1 MQRPATWGDVM
12 KLATCLIAA
21 GVWAGSA
28 HAQDLSGTDGA
39 GGTSRDDIVITAAR
53 TNLPASAL
61 PLTVDVIDTEALA
74 RQVTV
79 SGSVVDAI
87 SALLP
92 AFSPT
97 REKIT
102 GSGETLRGRSP
113 LYAINGIPQTTP
125 IRDGARDGYTIDP
138 FFIDR
143 VEVIYG
149 SNALQG
155 IGATGG
161 VVNQVTARAPRE
173 DGWSGR
179 TLLQGNA
186 GDDFSGDALGGKVA
200 GLVSYRGGRFDATA
214 GATFERR
221 GAFLDGRG
229 RRIGYDGNQSEIQD
243 TDTLSFFGR
252 IGVDL
257 SDTAR
262 LEIIANRFR
271 LEGNNHYVP
280 VDGNR
285 ATGTPATTRRGTTPG
300 QPSTGIAQMVSASL
314 TDGDLAGGAFT
325 LQGFYNRTS
334 DTFAG
339 GILATF
345 QDARIAPVGT
355 LFDQSRNVSRKLGG
369 KVSYERAV
377 PGFEALTMTLGF
389 DALIDRTEQSLVQ
402 TGRSWVPQTDFRSLA
417 PFAQGNLKLLNGL
430 VRLAGGV
437 RYENVR
443 LDVPDYTT
451 LASSGA
457 QFVTGGKPSFD
468 RALWNGGVVVE
479 PMTGVRAY
487 GSYAEGYTIADIGRV
502 LRGVST
508 PNVRIDDF
516 LDLTPV
522 ISNNREV
529 GVEVKQGPLT
539 ASATYYWSSS
549 KSGSVLVRNAD
560 GIFNVVRQPIDIEG
574 LELNLDTLT
583 PLSGL
588 KLGFGYSHVNG
599 RTDTND
605 DGLLEADLDG
615 ANISPDR
622 LNLNAEYA
630 AGRFSARVQGR
641 YYLSRRFEGQPIAND
656 FTGYQ
661 LFDASIAYEIPVGR
675 VMLSVQNLGNKD
687 YVTYYS
693 DTQGPTDNARFYTGR
708 GRNFTLSWQAAF

>member
-1 MQRPATWGDVM
+1 MRISLGVLAGLCASGASAQLPGEPAR
-12 KLATCLIAA
+12 A
-21 GVWAGSA
+21 
-28 HAQDLSGTDGA
+28 
-39 GGTSRDDIVITAAR
+39 DDARGEVVVTAAR
-53 TNLPASAL
+53 TVLPASAL
-61 PLTVDVIDTEALA
+61 PLTVDVIDRETLS
-74 RQVTV
+74 RQVAV
-79 SGSVVDAI
+79 SGSVVDAV

-102 GSGETLRGRSP
+102 GVGETLRGRSP

-161 VVNQVTARAPRE
+161 VVNQVTVRAPER
-173 DGWSGR
+173 DGWTGR
-179 TLLQGNA
+179 TLVQGNA
-186 GDDFSGDALGGKVA
+186 GDSFSGESLGGKLGA
-200 GLVSYRGGRFDATA
+200 LVSYRAGRFDATA
-214 GATFERR
+214 GVAVERR

-229 RRIGYDGNQSEIQD
+229 RRVGYDGNQSEIQD
-243 TDTLSFFGR
+243 TDTLSSFAR
-252 IGVDL
+252 AGVAL
-257 SDTAR
+257 SDSAR
-262 LEIIANRFR
+262 LEVVASRFH
-271 LEGNNHYVP
+271 LEGRDHYVP
-280 VDGNR
+280 VEGDR
-285 ATGTPATTRRGTTPG
+285 ATGVPATTRRGSTPG
-300 QPSTGIAQMVSASL
+300 QPSTGVAQMVSASL
-314 TDGDLAGGAFT
+314 TDGALAGGAFT

-339 GILATF
+339 GVLATF
-345 QDARIAPVGT
+345 QDAAIAPVGT

-377 PGFEALTMTLGF
+377 PGWEALTLTAGF
-389 DALIDRTEQSLVQ
+389 DALVDRTAQTLVQ
-402 TGRSWVPQTDFRSLA
+402 TQREWVPRTDFRSLA
-417 PFAQGNLKLLNGL
+417 PFAQGNLKLADGL

-457 QFVTGGKPSFD
+457 RRVTGGSPAFE
-468 RALWNGGVVVE
+468 RALWNGGVVLE
-479 PMTGVRAY
+479 PAAGIRAY

-502 LRGVST
+502 LRAVNQ

-529 GVEVKQGPLT
+529 GVELKRGPLT
-539 ASATYYWSSS
+539 ASSTYYWSSS
-549 KSGSVLVRNAD
+549 EAGSVLVRGDD
-560 GIFNVVRQPIDIEG
+560 GIFTVVRQPIDIEG
-574 LELNLDTLT
+574 LEINLDTLT
-583 PLSGL
+583 PLPGVNVAL
-588 KLGFGYSHVNG
+588 GYSHVTG
-599 RTDTND
+599 RTDTNGD
-605 DGLLEADLDG
+605 DRLDADLDG

-622 LNLNAEYA
+622 LNLSADYR
-630 AGRFSARVQGR
+630 AGRLSARVQGR
-641 YYLSRRFEGQPIAND
+641 YYLSRRFQGQPIAND
-656 FTGYQ
+656 FGGYR
-661 LFDASIAYEIPVGR
+661 LFDAYLAYDAPVGR
-675 VMLSVQNLGNKD
+675 LMLSVQNLGNTD

-708 GRNFTLSWQAAF
+708 GRNATLSWQASF

>member
-1 MQRPATWGDVM
+1 M
-12 KLATCLIAA
+12 KFAIGVIAA
-21 GVWAGSA
+21 ATIWTGSA
-28 HAQDLSGTDGA
+28 KAQD
-39 GGTSRDDIVITAAR
+39 SRADEDALETAREDIVVTAAR
-53 TNLPASAL
+53 TKLPASAL
-61 PLTVDVIDTEALA
+61 PLTVDVIDRETLS
-74 RQVTV
+74 RQVAV
-79 SGSVVDAI
+79 SGSTVDAV

-92 AFSPT
+92 SFSPT

-102 GSGETLRGRSP
+102 GFGETLRGRSP

-161 VVNQVTARAPRE
+161 VVNQVTVGAPKE
-173 DGWSGR
+173 NGWSGR
-179 TLLQGNA
+179 TLLQGNS
-186 GDDFSGDALGGKVA
+186 GDNFSGDSLGGKVA
-200 GLVSYRGGRFDATA
+200 GLVSVRSGRFDATA
-214 GATFERR
+214 GAAFERR
-221 GAFLDGRG
+221 GVFLDGRG
-229 RRIGYDGNQSEIQD
+229 RRIGLDGNQSEIQD
-243 TDTLSFFGR
+243 TDSLSFFGR
-252 IGVDL
+252 AGFDL

-262 LEIIANRFR
+262 IEVIANRFR
-271 LEGNNHYVP
+271 LEGNNHYLP

-285 ATGTPATTRRGTTPG
+285 ALGIPATSRRGQTPG
-300 QPSTGIAQMVSASL
+300 QPSTGLAEMVSASL

-355 LFDQSRNVSRKLGG
+355 LFDQSRNVSRKIGG

-377 PGFEALTMTLGF
+377 PGFEALTLTAGF
-389 DALIDRTEQSLVQ
+389 DALIDRTKQDLVQ
-402 TGRSWVPQTDFRSLA
+402 TGRAWVPQTDFRSLA
-417 PFAQGNLKLLNGL
+417 PVGQANLKLFGGV

-437 RYENVR
+437 RYENVQ
-443 LDVPDYTT
+443 LDIPDYTT
-451 LASSGA
+451 LASAGA
-457 QFVTGGKPSFD
+457 RAVTGGKPSFA

-479 PMTGVRAY
+479 PVKGIRAY

-502 LRGVST
+502 LRGIT
-508 PNVRIDDF
+508 QPNIRIADF

-522 ISNNREV
+522 VSNNREL
-529 GVEVKQGPLT
+529 GVEVNQGPLE

-549 KSGSVLVRNAD
+549 DLGQVLVRASD
-560 GIFNVVRQPIDIEG
+560 GIFNVMRQPIDIEG
-574 LELNLDTLT
+574 LEVNLNVRT
-583 PLSGL
+583 PLPGL
-588 KLGFGYSHVNG
+588 KLGTGFAHVSG
-599 RTDTND
+599 RTDTNG
-605 DGLLEADLDG
+605 DGRMDADLDG

-622 LNLNAEYA
+622 LNLNIDYA
-630 AGRFSARVQGR
+630 RGRFSARLQGR
-641 YYLSRRFEGQPIAND
+641 YYLSRRFQGQPIAND
-656 FTGYQ
+656 FVGYR
-661 LFDASIAYEIPVGR
+661 LFDAYVAYDLPIGR
-675 VMLSVQNLGNKD
+675 MMLSVQNLGNTD

-708 GRNFTLSWQAAF
+708 GRNFTLSWQAGF

>member
-1 MQRPATWGDVM
+1 M
-12 KLATCLIAA
+12 KSKA
-21 GVWAGSA
+21 GAVIVAGLWAGSA
-28 HAQDLSGTDGA
+28 SAQIATPPEA
-39 GGTSRDDIVITAAR
+39 GQTPEGDSDIVVTAAR
-53 TNLPASAL
+53 STLPASAL
-61 PLTVDVIDTEALA
+61 PLTVDVIDRETLS

-79 SGSVVDAI
+79 SGSVVDAV

-161 VVNQVTARAPRE
+161 VVNQVTVTAPKQ

-186 GDDFSGDALGGKVA
+186 GNDFSFASLGGKLA
-200 GLVSYRGGRFDATA
+200 GLVSFRSGRLDATA
-214 GATFERR
+214 GAAFERR
-221 GAFLDGRG
+221 SVFIDGRG

-243 TDTLSFFGR
+243 TDSLSFFGR
-252 IGVDL
+252 IGLDL

-262 LEIIANRFR
+262 FEVIANRFE

-280 VDGNR
+280 VDGSR
-285 ATGTPATTRRGTTPG
+285 ALGIPATTRRGQTPG
-300 QPSTGIAQMVSASL
+300 IPSTGLAEMVSASL
-314 TDGDLAGGAFT
+314 TDSDLAGGAFA

-345 QDARIAPVGT
+345 QDAAIAPVGT
-355 LFDQSRNVSRKLGG
+355 LFEQSRNVSRKLGG

-377 PGFEALTMTLGF
+377 PGFEALTLTLGF
-389 DALIDRTEQSLVQ
+389 DALIDRTAQTLVH
-402 TGRSWVPQTDFRSLA
+402 TKRSWVPQTDFRSLA
-417 PFAQGNLKLLNGL
+417 PFGQANLKLLDGI

-437 RYENVR
+437 RYENVQ
-443 LDVPDYTT
+443 LDIPDYTT
-451 LASSGA
+451 IATSRSR
-457 QFVTGGKPSFD
+457 FVTGGTPSFE
-468 RALWNGGVVVE
+468 RALWNGGIVLE
-479 PMTGVRAY
+479 PVKGIRAY

-502 LRGVST
+502 LRGISQ
-508 PNVRIDDF
+508 PDVRIDDY

-522 ISNNREV
+522 TSNNREL
-529 GVEVKQGPLT
+529 GLEVNQGPLI

-549 KSGSVLVRNAD
+549 DAGQVLVRNDD

-574 LELNLDTLT
+574 LELNLDTRT
-583 PLSGL
+583 PVPGL
-588 KLGFGYSHVNG
+588 KLGVGYSHVEG
-599 RTDTND
+599 RTDVNG
-605 DGLLEADLDG
+605 DGFFEADLDG

-622 LNLNAEYA
+622 LNLNADFSS
-630 AGRFSARVQGR
+630 GRFSARMQGR
-641 YYLSRRFEGQPIAND
+641 YYLARRFEGQPAANE
-656 FTGYQ
+656 FVGYQ
-661 LFDASIAYEIPVGR
+661 LFDAYLAYELSIGR
-675 VMLSVQNLGNKD
+675 LMLSVQNLGNTD

>member
-1 MQRPATWGDVM
+1 MKIALGLVAATG
-12 KLATCLIAA
+12 L
-21 GVWAGSA
+21 WAGAA
-28 HAQDLSGTDGA
+28 HAQDVDGDGLGA
-39 GGTSRDDIVITAAR
+39 ERRDEIVVTAAR
-53 TNLPASAL
+53 TVLPASAL
-61 PLTVDVIDTEALA
+61 PLTVDVIDRETLS

-79 SGSVVDAI
+79 SGSVVDAV

-102 GSGETLRGRSP
+102 GVGETLRGRSP

-143 VEVIYG
+143 IEVIYG

-161 VVNQVTARAPRE
+161 VVNQVTARAPAR
-173 DGWSGR
+173 DGFTGR
-179 TLLQGNA
+179 TLLQANA
-186 GDDFSGDALGGKVA
+186 GDDFSGASLGGKVA
-200 GLVSYRGGRFDATA
+200 GLLNWRGGRVDATA
-214 GATFERR
+214 GVAFERR
-221 GAFLDGRG
+221 GVFLDGGG
-229 RRIGYDGNQSEIQD
+229 RRVGYDGNQSEIQD

-252 IGVDL
+252 IGIDL

-262 LEIIANRFR
+262 LEVIANRFE
-271 LEGNNHYVP
+271 LQGNNHYVP
-280 VDGNR
+280 VDGSR
-285 ATGTPATTRRGTTPG
+285 AKGIPATTRRGQTPG
-300 QPSTGIAQMVSASL
+300 QPSTGLAEMVSASL

-345 QDARIAPVGT
+345 QDAAIAPVGT

-377 PGFEALTMTLGF
+377 PGFDALTVTLGF
-389 DALIDRTEQSLVQ
+389 DALIDRTAQSLVQ

-417 PFAQGNLKLLNGL
+417 PFAQTNLKLFDGI

-451 LASSGA
+451 LATSGSR
-457 QFVTGGKPSFD
+457 FVTGGKPAFE
-468 RALWNGGVVVE
+468 RALWNGGIVLE
-479 PMTGVRAY
+479 PVKGVRAY

-502 LRGVST
+502 LRGVSQAG
-508 PNVRIDDF
+508 VRIDDF

-529 GVEVKQGPLT
+529 GVELAQGPLT

-549 KSGSVLVRNAD
+549 DAGQVLVRNDD

-574 LELNLDTLT
+574 LELNLDTRT
-583 PLSGL
+583 PVPGL
-588 KLGFGYSHVNG
+588 KVGVGYSHVTG
-599 RTDTND
+599 RTDTNA
-605 DGLLEADLDG
+605 DGILDADLDG

-622 LNLNAEYA
+622 LNLNADFTNGA
-630 AGRFSARVQGR
+630 FSARVQGR
-641 YYLSRRFEGQPIAND
+641 YYLSRRFQGQPIAND
-656 FTGYQ
+656 FAGYQ
-661 LFDASIAYEIPVGR
+661 LFDAYVAYTLSIGR
-675 VMLSVQNLGNKD
+675 VMLSVQNIGNKD

>member
-1 MQRPATWGDVM
+1 MRITWGVM
-12 KLATCLIAA
+12 AGLCASGASAQLPGDAA
-21 GVWAGSA
+21 DAPA
-28 HAQDLSGTDGA
+28 P
-39 GGTSRDDIVITAAR
+39 RDEVVITAAR
-53 TNLPASAL
+53 TVLPASAL
-61 PLTVDVIDTEALA
+61 PLTVDVIDRETLS
-74 RQVTV
+74 RQVAV
-79 SGSVVDAI
+79 SGSVVDAV

-102 GSGETLRGRSP
+102 GVGETLRGRSP

-161 VVNQVTARAPRE
+161 VVNQVTVRAPER

-179 TLLQGNA
+179 ALVQGNA
-186 GDDFSGDALGGKVA
+186 GDDLSGESLGGKLGALVNYRA
-200 GLVSYRGGRFDATA
+200 GRVDVTA
-214 GATFERR
+214 GAAFERR

-243 TDTLSFFGR
+243 TDTLSFFAR
-252 IGVDL
+252 AGVAL
-257 SDTAR
+257 GGSAR
-262 LEIIANRFR
+262 LEVVASRFH
-271 LEGNNHYVP
+271 LEGNDHYVP
-280 VDGNR
+280 VDGSR
-285 ATGTPATTRRGTTPG
+285 ALGLPATTRRGSTPG
-300 QPSTGIAQMVSASL
+300 QPSTGVAQMVSASL
-314 TDGDLAGGAFT
+314 TDGALAGGAFT

-339 GILATF
+339 GVLATF
-345 QDARIAPVGT
+345 QDAAIAPVGT

-369 KVSYERAV
+369 KLSYERAV
-377 PGFEALTMTLGF
+377 PGWEALTLTAGL
-389 DALIDRTEQSLVQ
+389 DALVDRTAQTLVQ
-402 TGRSWVPQTDFRSLA
+402 TERAWVPRTDFRSLA
-417 PFAQGNLKLLNGL
+417 PFAQGNLKLADGL

-437 RYENVR
+437 RYETVR

-457 QFVTGGKPSFD
+457 RRVTGGTPGFE
-468 RALWNGGVVVE
+468 RALWNGGLVLE
-479 PMTGVRAY
+479 PASGIRAY

-502 LRGVST
+502 LRAVNQ

-522 ISNNREV
+522 ISNNREL
-529 GVEVKQGPLT
+529 GVELRRGPLT
-539 ASATYYWSSS
+539 ASSTYYWSSS
-549 KSGSVLVRNAD
+549 EAGSVLVRGDD
-560 GIFNVVRQPIDIEG
+560 GIFNVVRQPIDIQG
-574 LELNLDTLT
+574 LEINLDTLT
-583 PLSGL
+583 PLPGL
-588 KLGFGYSHVNG
+588 TLALGYSHVTG
-599 RTDTND
+599 RTDA
-605 DGLLEADLDG
+605 DGDGRLDADLDG

-622 LNLNAEYA
+622 LNLSADYR

-641 YYLSRRFEGQPIAND
+641 YYLSRRFRGQPIAND
-656 FTGYQ
+656 FAGYR
-661 LFDASIAYEIPVGR
+661 LFDAYLAYDAPVGR
-675 VMLSVQNLGNKD
+675 LMLSVQNLGDTD

-708 GRNFTLSWQAAF
+708 GRNATLSWQASF

>member
-1 MQRPATWGDVM
+1 MRNTAGWM
-12 KLATCLIAA
+12 AA
-21 GVWAGSA
+21 GM
-28 HAQDLSGTDGA
+28 LGA
-39 GGTSRDDIVITAAR
+39 GLGASGASAQVAPADARDDVVVTAAR

-61 PLTVDVIDTEALA
+61 PLTVDVIDRETLS

-79 SGSVVDAI
+79 SGSTVEAV

-102 GSGETLRGRSP
+102 GVGETLRGRSP

-143 VEVIYG
+143 IEVIYG

-161 VVNQVTARAPRE
+161 VVNQVTVRPPQR

-179 TLLQGNA
+179 TLLQGNT
-186 GDDFSGDALGGKVA
+186 GDDLSGDALGGKIGA
-200 GLVSYRGGRFDATA
+200 LVNYRSGRFDATA
-214 GATFERR
+214 GAAFERR
-221 GAFLDGRG
+221 GVFLDGRG

-243 TDTLSFFGR
+243 TDTLSFFAR
-252 IGVDL
+252 AGVAL
-257 SDTAR
+257 SDSAR
-262 LEIIANRFR
+262 VEVVASRFR

-280 VDGNR
+280 VEGSR
-285 ATGTPATTRRGTTPG
+285 ALGIPATTRRGQTPG
-300 QPSTGIAQMVSASL
+300 QPSTGLAQMVSASL
-314 TDGDLAGGAFT
+314 TDGDWAGGVFT

-339 GILATF
+339 GVLATF
-345 QDARIAPVGT
+345 QDAAIAPVGT
-355 LFDQSRNVSRKLGG
+355 LFEQSRNVSRKLGG

-377 PGFEALTMTLGF
+377 PGFEALTLTAGF
-389 DALIDRTEQSLVQ
+389 DALVDRTAQTLVQ
-402 TGRSWVPQTDFRSLA
+402 TRRTWVPRTDFRSLA
-417 PFAQGNLKLLNGL
+417 PFAQGNLKLLAGL

-451 LASSGA
+451 LASAGSRR
-457 QFVTGGKPSFD
+457 VTGGTPAFE
-468 RALWNGGVVVE
+468 RALWNGGAVIE
-479 PMTGVRAY
+479 PMRGIRAY

-502 LRGVST
+502 LRGVSQ

-522 ISNNREV
+522 ISNNREI
-529 GVEVKQGPLT
+529 GVEVNRGPLT
-539 ASATYYWSSS
+539 ASTAYYWSSS
-549 KSGSVLVRNAD
+549 DAGQVLVRNDD
-560 GIFNVVRQPIDIEG
+560 GIFNVVRQPIDIAG
-574 LELNLDTLT
+574 LEINLDTLT
-583 PLSGL
+583 PLPGL
-588 KLGFGYSHVNG
+588 KLGVGYSHVTG
-599 RTDTND
+599 RTDTD
-605 DGLLEADLDG
+605 ADGRLDADLDG

-622 LNLNAEYA
+622 LNLNADFR

-641 YYLSRRFEGQPIAND
+641 YYLSRRFQGQPAAND
-656 FTGYQ
+656 FGGYR
-661 LFDASIAYEIPVGR
+661 LFDAYVAYDAPIGR
-675 VMLSVQNLGNKD
+675 LMLSVQNLGNTD

-708 GRNFTLSWQAAF
+708 GRNATLSWQASF

>member
-1 MQRPATWGDVM
+1 MKFVVGVVAASAIWATG
-12 KLATCLIAA
+12 AA
-21 GVWAGSA
+21 
-28 HAQDLSGTDGA
+28 AQDPHDETDA
-39 GGTSRDDIVITAAR
+39 PGGGRADVVVTAAR
-53 TNLPASAL
+53 TTLPASAL
-61 PLTVDVIDTEALA
+61 PLTVDVIDRETLS
-74 RQVTV
+74 RQVAV
-79 SGSVVDAI
+79 SGSVVDAV

-102 GSGETLRGRSP
+102 GVGETLRGRSP

-161 VVNQVTARAPRE
+161 VVNQVTVRPAKQ

-179 TLLQGNA
+179 ALLQGNT
-186 GDDFSGDALGGKVA
+186 GDDLSGASLGGKLGA
-200 GLVSYRGGRFDATA
+200 LVNFRSGRFDATTGVA
-214 GATFERR
+214 FERR
-221 GAFLDGRG
+221 GVFLDGRG
-229 RRIGYDGNQSEIQD
+229 RRIGYDGNQSEVQD

-252 IGVDL
+252 VGVDL

-262 LEIIANRFR
+262 IEVVANRFR

-280 VDGNR
+280 VEGSR
-285 ATGTPATTRRGTTPG
+285 ARGIPATTRPGRTPG

-314 TDGDLAGGAFT
+314 TDRDLADGALT

-339 GILATF
+339 AILATF

-369 KVSYERAV
+369 KVSYERTV
-377 PGFEALTMTLGF
+377 PGLEALTMTAGF
-389 DALIDRTEQSLVQ
+389 DALFDRTAQTLVQ
-402 TGRSWVPQTDFRSLA
+402 TNRTWVPRTDFRSLA
-417 PFAQGNLKLLNGL
+417 PFGQANLKLFDGV

-451 LASSGA
+451 LATSGA
-457 QFVTGGKPSFD
+457 QFVTGGKPAFS

-479 PMTGVRAY
+479 PVEGVRAY

-502 LRGVST
+502 LRAVSQ
-508 PNVRIDDF
+508 PGVRIATY

-529 GVEVKQGPLT
+529 GVEITQGPLV
-539 ASATYYWSSS
+539 ASATYYRSSS
-549 KSGSVLVRNAD
+549 DAGQVLVRND
-560 GIFNVVRQPIDIEG
+560 EGIFNVNRQPVDIAG
-574 LELNLDTLT
+574 LELNLDVRL
-583 PLSGL
+583 PLPGL
-588 KLGFGYSHVNG
+588 KVGTGYSHVTG
-599 RTDTND
+599 RTDT
-605 DGLLEADLDG
+605 DGDGRLDADLDG

-622 LNLNAEYA
+622 LNLNLDYA
-630 AGRFSARVQGR
+630 TGRLSVRAQGR
-641 YYLSRRFEGQPIAND
+641 WYLSRRFQGQPIAND
-656 FTGYQ
+656 FAGYR
-661 LFDASIAYEIPVGR
+661 LFDAYLAYDVAPGR
-675 VMLSVQNLGNKD
+675 VMLGVQNLGNTD

-693 DTQGPTDNARFYTGR
+693 DTQGPTDNSRFYTGR
-708 GRNFTLSWQAAF
+708 GRNITLSWQARF

>member
-1 MQRPATWGDVM
+1 M
-12 KLATCLIAA
+12 KFAIGVIAA
-21 GVWAGSA
+21 ATIWTGSA
-28 HAQDLSGTDGA
+28 KAQDGRA
-39 GGTSRDDIVITAAR
+39 GEDALETAREDIVVTAAR

-61 PLTVDVIDTEALA
+61 PLTVDVIDRETLS
-74 RQVTV
+74 RQVAV
-79 SGSVVDAI
+79 SGSTVDAV

-92 AFSPT
+92 SFSPT

-102 GSGETLRGRSP
+102 GFGETLRGRSP

-161 VVNQVTARAPRE
+161 VVNQVTVGAPKE
-173 DGWSGR
+173 NGWSGR
-179 TLLQGNA
+179 TLLQGNS
-186 GDDFSGDALGGKVA
+186 GDDFSGDSLGGKVA
-200 GLVSYRGGRFDATA
+200 GLVSVRSGRFDATA
-214 GATFERR
+214 GAAFERR
-221 GAFLDGRG
+221 GVFLDGRG
-229 RRIGYDGNQSEIQD
+229 RRIGLDGNQSEIQD
-243 TDTLSFFGR
+243 TDSLSFFGR
-252 IGVDL
+252 AGFDL

-262 LEIIANRFR
+262 IEVIANRFR
-271 LEGNNHYVP
+271 LEGNNHYLP

-285 ATGTPATTRRGTTPG
+285 ALGIPATSRRGQTPG
-300 QPSTGIAQMVSASL
+300 QPSTGLAEMVSASL

-355 LFDQSRNVSRKLGG
+355 LFDQSRNVSRKIGG

-377 PGFEALTMTLGF
+377 PGFEALTLTAGF
-389 DALIDRTEQSLVQ
+389 DALIDRTKQDLVQ
-402 TGRSWVPQTDFRSLA
+402 TGRAWVPQTDFRSLA
-417 PFAQGNLKLLNGL
+417 PFGQANLKLFDGV

-437 RYENVR
+437 RYENVQ
-443 LDVPDYTT
+443 LDIPDYTT
-451 LASSGA
+451 LASASA
-457 QFVTGGKPSFD
+457 RAVTGGKPSFE

-479 PMTGVRAY
+479 PIKGIRAY
-487 GSYAEGYTIADIGRV
+487 GSYAEGYTIPDIGRV
-502 LRGVST
+502 LRGIT
-508 PNVRIDDF
+508 QPNIRIADF

-522 ISNNREV
+522 VSNNREL
-529 GVEVKQGPLT
+529 GVEVNQGPLE

-549 KSGSVLVRNAD
+549 DLGQVLVRASD
-560 GIFNVVRQPIDIEG
+560 GIFNVMRQPIDIEG
-574 LELNLDTLT
+574 LEVNLNVRT
-583 PLSGL
+583 PLPGL
-588 KLGFGYSHVNG
+588 KLGTGFAHVSG
-599 RTDTND
+599 RTDTNG
-605 DGLLEADLDG
+605 DGRMDADLDG

-622 LNLNAEYA
+622 LNLSIDYA
-630 AGRFSARVQGR
+630 RGRFSVRVQGR
-641 YYLSRRFEGQPIAND
+641 YYLSRRFQGQPIAND
-656 FTGYQ
+656 FVGYR
-661 LFDASIAYEIPVGR
+661 LFDAYVAYDLPIGR
-675 VMLSVQNLGNKD
+675 MMLSVQNLGNTD

-708 GRNFTLSWQAAF
+708 GRNFTLSWQAGF

>member
-1 MQRPATWGDVM
+1 M
-12 KLATCLIAA
+12 KLALGMIAA
-21 GVWAGSA
+21 ATIWTGSA
-28 HAQDLSGTDGA
+28 KAQAGQADTDNA
-39 GGTSRDDIVITAAR
+39 NATREDIVVTAAR

-61 PLTVDVIDTEALA
+61 PLTVDVIDRETLS
-74 RQVTV
+74 RQVAV
-79 SGSVVDAI
+79 SGSTVDAV

-92 AFSPT
+92 SFSPT

-102 GSGETLRGRSP
+102 GFGETLRGRSP

-161 VVNQVTARAPRE
+161 VVNQVTVTAPKAN
-173 DGWSGR
+173 GWSGR
-179 TLLQGNA
+179 TLLQGNS
-186 GDDFSGDALGGKVA
+186 GDDFSGASLGGKIA
-200 GLVSYRGGRFDATA
+200 GLVNFRSGRFDATGGVA
-214 GATFERR
+214 FERR
-221 GAFLDGRG
+221 GVFLDGRG
-229 RRIGYDGNQSEIQD
+229 RRIGLDGNQSEIQD
-243 TDTLSFFGR
+243 TDSLSFFGR
-252 IGVDL
+252 AGFDL
-257 SDTAR
+257 SDSAR
-262 LEIIANRFR
+262 IEVIANRFR
-271 LEGNNHYVP
+271 LEGNNHYLP

-285 ATGTPATTRRGTTPG
+285 ALGIPATSRRGKTPG
-300 QPSTGIAQMVSASL
+300 QPSTGLAEMVSASL

-355 LFDQSRNVSRKLGG
+355 LFDQSRNVSRKIGG

-377 PGFEALTMTLGF
+377 PGFEALTLTAGF
-389 DALIDRTEQSLVQ
+389 DALIDRTKQDLVQ
-402 TGRSWVPQTDFRSLA
+402 TGRAWVPQTDFRSLA
-417 PFAQGNLKLLNGL
+417 PFGQANLKLFDGI

-437 RYENVR
+437 RYENVQ
-443 LDVPDYTT
+443 LDIPDYVT
-451 LASSGA
+451 LASA
-457 QFVTGGKPSFD
+457 NARVVTGGKPSFE

-479 PMTGVRAY
+479 PIKGIRAY

-502 LRGVST
+502 LRGIT
-508 PNVRIDDF
+508 QPNIRIADF

-522 ISNNREV
+522 VSNNREI
-529 GVEVKQGPLT
+529 GVEVTQGPLE

-549 KSGSVLVRNAD
+549 DLGQVLVRGSD
-560 GIFNVVRQPIDIEG
+560 GIFNVSRQPIDIQG
-574 LELNLDTLT
+574 LEVNLSVRP
-583 PLSGL
+583 PLPGL
-588 KLGFGYSHVNG
+588 KLGTGFAHVDG
-599 RTDTND
+599 RTDTNG
-605 DGLLEADLDG
+605 DGRMDADLDG

-622 LNLNAEYA
+622 LNLNIDYSR
-630 AGRFSARVQGR
+630 GRLSARLQGR

-656 FTGYQ
+656 FVGYR
-661 LFDASIAYEIPVGR
+661 LFDAYVAYDLPVGR
-675 VMLSVQNLGNKD
+675 VMLSVQNLGNTD

-708 GRNFTLSWQAAF
+708 GRNFTLSWQAGF

>member
-1 MQRPATWGDVM
+1 M
-12 KLATCLIAA
+12 KFAIGVIAA
-21 GVWAGSA
+21 ATIWTGSA
-28 HAQDLSGTDGA
+28 KAQDGRASEDALETA
-39 GGTSRDDIVITAAR
+39 REDIVVTAAR
-53 TNLPASAL
+53 TSLPASAL
-61 PLTVDVIDTEALA
+61 PLTVDVIDRETLS
-74 RQVTV
+74 RQVAV
-79 SGSVVDAI
+79 SGSTVDAV

-92 AFSPT
+92 SFSPT

-102 GSGETLRGRSP
+102 GFGETLRGRSP

-138 FFIDR
+138 FFVDR

-161 VVNQVTARAPRE
+161 VVNQVTVGAPKH

-179 TLLQGNA
+179 TLLQGNS
-186 GDDFSGDALGGKVA
+186 GDDFSGDSLGGKVA
-200 GLVSYRGGRFDATA
+200 GLVSVRSGRFDATA
-214 GATFERR
+214 GAAFERR
-221 GAFLDGRG
+221 GVFLDGRG
-229 RRIGYDGNQSEIQD
+229 RRIGLDGNQSEIQD
-243 TDTLSFFGR
+243 TDSLSFFGR
-252 IGVDL
+252 AGFDL

-262 LEIIANRFR
+262 IEVIANRFR
-271 LEGNNHYVP
+271 LEGNNHYLP

-285 ATGTPATTRRGTTPG
+285 ALGIPATSRSGQTPG
-300 QPSTGIAQMVSASL
+300 QPSTGLAEMVSASL

-355 LFDQSRNVSRKLGG
+355 LFDQSRNVSRKIGG

-377 PGFEALTMTLGF
+377 PGFEALTLTAGF
-389 DALIDRTEQSLVQ
+389 DALIDRTKQDLVQ
-402 TGRSWVPQTDFRSLA
+402 TGRDWVPQTDFRSLA
-417 PFAQGNLKLLNGL
+417 PFGQANLKLFDGV

-437 RYENVR
+437 RYENVQ
-443 LDVPDYTT
+443 LDIPNYTT
-451 LASSGA
+451 LASA
-457 QFVTGGKPSFD
+457 NARAVIGGKPSFE

-479 PMTGVRAY
+479 PIKGIRAY

-502 LRGVST
+502 LRGIT
-508 PNVRIDDF
+508 QPNIRIADF

-522 ISNNREV
+522 VSNNREL
-529 GVEVKQGPLT
+529 GVEVNQGPLE

-549 KSGSVLVRNAD
+549 DLGQVLVRASD
-560 GIFNVVRQPIDIEG
+560 GNFNVSRQPIDIEG
-574 LELNLDTLT
+574 LEVNLAVRT
-583 PLSGL
+583 PVPGL
-588 KLGFGYSHVNG
+588 KLGTGFAHVSG
-599 RTDTND
+599 RTDTNG
-605 DGLLEADLDG
+605 DGRMDADLDG

-622 LNLNAEYA
+622 LNLSIDYA
-630 AGRFSARVQGR
+630 RGHFSARVQGR
-641 YYLSRRFEGQPIAND
+641 YYLSRRFQGQPIAND
-656 FTGYQ
+656 FVGYR
-661 LFDASIAYEIPVGR
+661 LFDAYVAYDLAIGR
-675 VMLSVQNLGNKD
+675 MMLSVQNLGNTD

-708 GRNFTLSWQAAF
+708 GRNFTLSWQAGF

>member
-1 MQRPATWGDVM
+1 M
-12 KLATCLIAA
+12 KFVLGALMLSSA
-21 GVWAGSA
+21 WAGGA
-28 HAQDLSGTDGA
+28 IAQDVPE
-39 GGTSRDDIVITAAR
+39 RDDAATGQRQEIVITAAR
-53 TNLPASAL
+53 TNLPVSAL
-61 PLTVDVIDTEALA
+61 PLTVDIIDRETLA

-79 SGSVVDAI
+79 SGSVVDAV

-102 GSGETLRGRSP
+102 GVGETLRGRSP

-143 VEVIYG
+143 IEVIYG

-161 VVNQVTARAPRE
+161 VVNQVTVSAPKG

-186 GDDFSGDALGGKVA
+186 GDDFSGASLGGKVA
-200 GLVSYRGGRFDATA
+200 GLLNFRSGRFDATGGVA
-214 GATFERR
+214 FERR
-221 GAFLDGRG
+221 GVFLDGRG
-229 RRIGYDGNQSEIQD
+229 RRVGYDGNQSEIQD

-252 IGVDL
+252 AGFDL
-257 SDTAR
+257 SSTAR
-262 LEIIANRFR
+262 FEVIANRFR
-271 LEGNNHYVP
+271 LQGNNHYVP
-280 VDGNR
+280 VDGSR
-285 ATGTPATTRRGTTPG
+285 VRGIPATTRRGQTPG
-300 QPSTGIAQMVSASL
+300 QPSTGVAQMVSASL
-314 TDGDLAGGAFT
+314 TDSDLGGGAFT

-377 PGFEALTMTLGF
+377 PGFEALTLTAGF
-389 DALIDRTEQSLVQ
+389 DALLDRTAQTLVQ
-402 TGRSWVPQTDFRSLA
+402 TDRTWVPQTDFRSLA
-417 PFAQGNLKLLNGL
+417 PFAQGNLKLFDGV

-437 RYENVR
+437 RYENVQ
-443 LDVPDYTT
+443 LDIPDYTT
-451 LASSGA
+451 LATA
-457 QFVTGGKPSFD
+457 NARFVTGGKPSFD
-468 RALWNGGVVVE
+468 RALWNGGVVLE
-479 PMTGVRAY
+479 PVTGIRAY

-502 LRGVST
+502 LRGISQ
-508 PNVRIDDF
+508 PNIRIDNF

-529 GVEVKQGPLT
+529 GVEVTRGPLI
-539 ASATYYWSSS
+539 ASGTYYRSSS
-549 KSGSVLVRNAD
+549 VAGQVLVRNDD
-560 GIFNVVRQPIDIEG
+560 GIFNVVRQPIDIDG
-574 LELNLDTLT
+574 LELNLDVRI
-583 PLSGL
+583 PLPGL
-588 KLGFGYSHVNG
+588 RVGTGYSHVTG
-599 RTDTND
+599 RTDTNA
-605 DGLLEADLDG
+605 DGILDADLDG

-622 LNLNAEYA
+622 LNLNVDYNR
-630 AGRFSARVQGR
+630 GPLSARVQGR

-656 FTGYQ
+656 FSGYQ
-661 LFDASIAYEIPVGR
+661 LFDAYVAYDLSIGR
-675 VMLSVQNLGNKD
+675 VMLSVQNIADAD

-708 GRNFTLSWQAAF
+708 GRNFTLSWQAGF

>member
-1 MQRPATWGDVM
+1 MRISLGVLAGLCASGASAQLPGEPAR
-12 KLATCLIAA
+12 A
-21 GVWAGSA
+21 
-28 HAQDLSGTDGA
+28 
-39 GGTSRDDIVITAAR
+39 DDARGEVVVTAAR
-53 TNLPASAL
+53 TVLPASAL
-61 PLTVDVIDTEALA
+61 PLTVDVIDRETLS
-74 RQVTV
+74 RQVAV
-79 SGSVVDAI
+79 SGSVVDAV

-102 GSGETLRGRSP
+102 GVGETLRGRSP

-161 VVNQVTARAPRE
+161 VVNQVTVRAPER
-173 DGWSGR
+173 DGWTGR
-179 TLLQGNA
+179 TLVQGNA
-186 GDDFSGDALGGKVA
+186 GDSFSGESLGGKLGA
-200 GLVSYRGGRFDATA
+200 LVSYRAGRFDATA
-214 GATFERR
+214 GVAVERR

-229 RRIGYDGNQSEIQD
+229 HRVGYDGNQSEIQD
-243 TDTLSFFGR
+243 TDTLSFFAR
-252 IGVDL
+252 AGVAL
-257 SDTAR
+257 SDSAR
-262 LEIIANRFR
+262 LEVVASRFH
-271 LEGNNHYVP
+271 LEGRDHYVP
-280 VDGNR
+280 VEGDR
-285 ATGTPATTRRGTTPG
+285 ATGVPATTRRGSTPG
-300 QPSTGIAQMVSASL
+300 QPSTGVAQMVSASL
-314 TDGDLAGGAFT
+314 TDGALAGGAFT

-339 GILATF
+339 GVLATF
-345 QDARIAPVGT
+345 QDAAIAPVGT

-377 PGFEALTMTLGF
+377 PGWEALTLTAGF
-389 DALIDRTEQSLVQ
+389 DALVDRTAQTLVQ
-402 TGRSWVPQTDFRSLA
+402 TQREWVPRTDFRSLA
-417 PFAQGNLKLLNGL
+417 PFAQGNLKLADGL

-457 QFVTGGKPSFD
+457 RRVTGGSPAFE
-468 RALWNGGVVVE
+468 RALWNGGVVLE
-479 PMTGVRAY
+479 PVAGIRAY

-502 LRGVST
+502 LRAVNQ

-529 GVEVKQGPLT
+529 GVELKRGPLT
-539 ASATYYWSSS
+539 ASSTYYWSSS
-549 KSGSVLVRNAD
+549 EAGSVLVRGDD
-560 GIFNVVRQPIDIEG
+560 GIFAVVRQPIDIEG
-574 LELNLDTLT
+574 LEINLDTLT
-583 PLSGL
+583 PLPGL
-588 KLGFGYSHVNG
+588 NVALGYSHVTG
-599 RTDTND
+599 RTDTNGD
-605 DGLLEADLDG
+605 DRLDADLDG

-622 LNLNAEYA
+622 LNLSADYR
-630 AGRFSARVQGR
+630 AGRLSARVQGR
-641 YYLSRRFEGQPIAND
+641 YYLSRRFQGQPIAND
-656 FTGYQ
+656 FGGYR
-661 LFDASIAYEIPVGR
+661 LFDAYLAYDAPVGR
-675 VMLSVQNLGNKD
+675 LMLSVQNLGNTD

-708 GRNFTLSWQAAF
+708 GRNATLSWQASF

>member
-1 MQRPATWGDVM
+1 MRISWGVLAGLCASGASAQLPGEPAR
-12 KLATCLIAA
+12 A
-21 GVWAGSA
+21 
-28 HAQDLSGTDGA
+28 
-39 GGTSRDDIVITAAR
+39 DDARGEVVVTAAR
-53 TNLPASAL
+53 TVLPASAL
-61 PLTVDVIDTEALA
+61 PLTVDVIDRETLS
-74 RQVTV
+74 RQVAV
-79 SGSVVDAI
+79 SGSVVDAV

-102 GSGETLRGRSP
+102 GVGETLRGRSP

-161 VVNQVTARAPRE
+161 VVNQVTVRAPGR

-179 TLLQGNA
+179 ALVQGNA
-186 GDDFSGDALGGKVA
+186 GNDLSGESLGGKLGALVNYRA
-200 GLVSYRGGRFDATA
+200 GRVDATA
-214 GATFERR
+214 GAAFERR

-229 RRIGYDGNQSEIQD
+229 RRVGYDGNQSEIQD
-243 TDTLSFFGR
+243 TDTLSFFAR
-252 IGVDL
+252 AGVAL
-257 SDTAR
+257 SDSAR
-262 LEIIANRFR
+262 LEVVASRFH
-271 LEGNNHYVP
+271 LEGRDHYVP
-280 VDGNR
+280 VEGNR
-285 ATGTPATTRRGTTPG
+285 ALGIPATTRRGSTPG
-300 QPSTGIAQMVSASL
+300 QPSTGVAQMVSASL
-314 TDGDLAGGAFT
+314 TDRDLGGGAFT

-334 DTFAG
+334 DTFG
-339 GILATF
+339 GGVLATF
-345 QDARIAPVGT
+345 QDAAIAPVGT

-369 KVSYERAV
+369 KVSYERAM
-377 PGFEALTMTLGF
+377 PGWEALTLTAGF
-389 DALIDRTEQSLVQ
+389 DALVDRTAQTLVQ
-402 TGRSWVPQTDFRSLA
+402 TKREWVPQTDFRSLA
-417 PFAQGNLKLLNGL
+417 PFAQGNLKLADGL

-451 LASSGA
+451 LATSGA
-457 QFVTGGKPSFD
+457 RRVTGGSPAFE
-468 RALWNGGVVVE
+468 RALWNGGVVLE
-479 PMTGVRAY
+479 PTAGIRAY
-487 GSYAEGYTIADIGRV
+487 ASYAEGYTIADIGRV
-502 LRGVST
+502 LRAVNQ

-529 GVEVKQGPLT
+529 GVELKRGPLT
-539 ASATYYWSSS
+539 ASSTYYRSSS
-549 KSGSVLVRNAD
+549 EAGSVLVRGED

-574 LELNLDTLT
+574 LEINLDTLT
-583 PLSGL
+583 PLPGL
-588 KLGFGYSHVNG
+588 NVALGYSHVTG
-599 RTDTND
+599 RADTNG
-605 DGLLEADLDG
+605 DGRLDADLDG

-622 LNLNAEYA
+622 LNLSADYR

-641 YYLSRRFEGQPIAND
+641 FYLSRRFQGQPIAND
-656 FTGYQ
+656 FSGYR
-661 LFDASIAYEIPVGR
+661 LFDAYLAYDAPVGR
-675 VMLSVQNLGNKD
+675 LMLSGQNLGNTD

-708 GRNFTLSWQAAF
+708 GRNATLSWQASF

>member
-1 MQRPATWGDVM
+1 M
-12 KLATCLIAA
+12 KIALGLMGVA
-21 GVWAGSA
+21 GMWAGSA
-28 HAQDLSGTDGA
+28 GAQDIPDTEDRN
-39 GGTSRDDIVITAAR
+39 RDREDIVVTAAR
-53 TNLPASAL
+53 TTLPASAL
-61 PLTVDVIDTEALA
+61 PLTVDIIDRETLS

-102 GSGETLRGRSP
+102 GVGETLRGRSP
-113 LYAINGIPQTTP
+113 LYAINGIPQSTP
-125 IRDGARDGYTIDP
+125 IRDGGRDGYTIDP

-143 VEVIYG
+143 IEVIYG

-161 VVNQVTARAPRE
+161 VVNQVTVRAPKQ

-179 TLLQGNA
+179 TLVQGNA
-186 GDDFSGDALGGKVA
+186 GNDFSGASLGGKLG
-200 GLVSYRGGRFDATA
+200 GLVNFRRGRVDATA
-214 GATFERR
+214 GVAFERR
-221 GAFLDGRG
+221 GVFLDGRG

-243 TDTLSFFGR
+243 TDSLSFFGR
-252 IGVDL
+252 VGVDL

-262 LEIIANRFR
+262 FEVIANRFR

-280 VDGNR
+280 VDGSR
-285 ATGTPATTRRGTTPG
+285 ALGIPATTRLGETQG

-314 TDGDLAGGAFT
+314 TDSDLAGGAFT
-325 LQGFYNRTS
+325 LQAFYNRTS

-345 QDARIAPVGT
+345 QDAAIAPVGT

-377 PGFEALTMTLGF
+377 PGFEALTVTLGF
-389 DALIDRTEQSLVQ
+389 DALTDRTAQTLVQ
-402 TGRSWVPQTDFRSLA
+402 TNRSWVPQTDFRSLA
-417 PFAQGNLKLLNGL
+417 PFGQANLKLFDGV

-443 LDVPDYTT
+443 LEVPDYTT
-451 LASSGA
+451 LASAGSR
-457 QFVTGGKPSFD
+457 FVTGGAPSFR
-468 RALWNGGVVVE
+468 RALWNGGAVLE
-479 PMTGVRAY
+479 PIKGIRAY

-502 LRGVST
+502 LRGISQ
-508 PNVRIDDF
+508 PNIRIDDF

-522 ISNNREV
+522 ISNNREL
-529 GVEVKQGPLT
+529 GIEVAQGPLT

-549 KSGSVLVRNAD
+549 EAGQVLVRNDD
-560 GIFNVVRQPIDIEG
+560 GIFNVVRQPIDIAG
-574 LELNLDTLT
+574 LELNVDTRT
-583 PLSGL
+583 PVPGL
-588 KLGFGYSHVNG
+588 KIGFGFSHVTG
-599 RTDTND
+599 RTDTNA
-605 DGLLEADLDG
+605 DGILDADLDG

-622 LNLNAEYA
+622 LNLNADFSR
-630 AGRFSARVQGR
+630 GRFSARVQGR
-641 YYLSRRFEGQPIAND
+641 YYLSRRFQGQPIAND
-656 FTGYQ
+656 FTGYR
-661 LFDASIAYEIPVGR
+661 LFDAYVAYEFAIGR
-675 VMLSVQNLGNKD
+675 MMLSVQNLGNVD
-687 YVTYYS
+687 YVSYYS

-708 GRNFTLSWQAAF
+708 GRNVTLGWQAAF